1 VSCHCPARQFILNR
15 VNYIDND
22 KIWAGI
28 KKYSR
33 NGAKYLFNPYLW
45 ILSIGHLIVDL
56 GQGVLPILT
65 PLLAQSLNLS
75 YFQIGTVALA
85 FTFSSAIIQP
95 IFGVLSDRY
104 SMPWLMPLG
113 LFLSGFGLAMTG
125 MVNSYGLLLLAV
137 LLSGIGV
144 AGYHPEGSKL
154 AHYVS
159 AEGRA
164 GSSMAIF
171 SVGGNVG
178 FGLGPMLAMFFLGI
192 NGLDSI
198 YGVMIPGVVAAL
210 IFLFL
215 LPGFKKILKE
225 NLPQEK
231 KKKVQ
236 AIQTNNNVACLI
248 LLMLFVTVR
257 SWIHSGLVY
266 FIPFY
271 FPAFKGI
278 NEPEYLV
285 STFLIAGAIGTVL
298 GGPFAD
304 RFGGRNGLKV
314 SMVISLMAIYPF
326 LNLNRHWAPFLAFL
340 VGAALISTFS
350 TTVVF
355 GQRLLPNNI
364 GLASG
369 LLLGFGVGMGSIG
382 VTLLGAMADNLGLP
396 FTMNIISL
404 LPILGIILAFVLPDD
419 RAIQSSLKP
428 QEELL
433 QEN

>member
-1 VSCHCPARQFILNR
+1 
-15 VNYIDND
+15 
-22 KIWAGI
+22 
-28 KKYSR
+28 
-33 NGAKYLFNPYLW
+33 LFNSYLW

-75 YFQIGTVALA
+75 YFQIGTIALA

-95 IFGVLSDRY
+95 VFGVLSDRY

-113 LFLSGFGLAMTG
+113 LFLSGFGLALTG
-125 MVNSYGLLLLAV
+125 MVSSYGLLLLAV

-154 AHYVS
+154 AHFIS
-159 AEGRA
+159 KDGKA

-171 SVGGNVG
+171 SVGGNLG
-178 FGLGPMLAMFFLGI
+178 FGLGPMLAMFVLSFA
-192 NGLDSI
+192 GLDSI
-198 YGVMIPGVVAAL
+198 HGVMIPGVIAAL
-210 IFLFL
+210 VFLFL
-215 LPGFKKILKE
+215 LPRFKSILAE
-225 NLPQEK
+225 NLPKEK
-231 KKKVQ
+231 REKVQ
-236 AIQTNNNVACLI
+236 NINNNSMAASLI
-248 LLMLFVTVR
+248 LLILYVTVR

-278 NEPEYLV
+278 AEPEYLV

-304 RFGGRNGLKV
+304 RFGGRNGLLV
-314 SMVISLMAIYPF
+314 SMIISLISVYPF
-326 LNLNRHWAPFLAFL
+326 LHLNGTWAPILAFI
-340 VGAALISTFS
+340 VGASLISTFS

-355 GQRLLPNNI
+355 GQRLLPNHI

-369 LLLGFGVGMGSIG
+369 LLLGFGIGMGSIG
-382 VTLLGAMADNLGLP
+382 VTLLGAIADQVGLP
-396 FTMNIISL
+396 FTMNIISM
-404 LPILGIILAFVLPDD
+404 LPVLGILLALVLPDVRD
-419 RAIQSSLKP
+419 SEFVSSESNREKVLQQQS
-428 QEELL
+428 
-433 QEN
+433 

>member
-1 VSCHCPARQFILNR
+1 ML
-15 VNYIDND
+15 
-22 KIWAGI
+22 
-28 KKYSR
+28 
-33 NGAKYLFNPYLW
+33 NPYLW

-65 PLLAQSLNLS
+65 PLLAQSLGLS

-113 LFLSGFGLAMTG
+113 LFLSGFGLALTG
-125 MVNSYGLLLLAV
+125 KVNSYELLLVAV

-154 AHYVS
+154 AHFVS
-159 AEGRA
+159 AEGKA

-171 SVGGNVG
+171 SVGGNLG
-178 FGLGPMLAMFFLGI
+178 FGLGPMLAMFFLGFS
-192 NGLDSI
+192 GLDSI
-198 YGVMIPGVVAAL
+198 HGVMIPGVLAAIVFL
-210 IFLFL
+210 IL
-215 LPGFKKILKE
+215 LPKFKKILTD

-231 KKKVQ
+231 KRKVHSISSQ
-236 AIQTNNNVACLI
+236 NWKASLTILI
-248 LLMLFVTVR
+248 LYVTVR

-271 FPAFKGI
+271 FPVFKGI
-278 NEPEYLV
+278 TEPEYLV
-285 STFLIAGAIGTVL
+285 STFLIAGAVGTLL

-304 RFGGRNGLKV
+304 RFGGRNGLLV
-314 SMVISLMAIYPF
+314 SMIISLIAIYPF
-326 LNLNRHWAPFLAFL
+326 LHFNSTWISILAFI

-355 GQRLLPNNI
+355 GQRLLPNSI

-382 VTLLGAMADNLGLP
+382 VTILGAIADYAGLP
-396 FTMNIISL
+396 VIMNIISV
-404 LPILGIILAFVLPDD
+404 LPLLGIALAFLLPDD
-419 RAIQSSLKP
+419 RIKEATTIPRESLQ
-428 QEELL
+428 QES
-433 QEN
+433 